1 MRSRWLTSTRE
12 WILPASIDVNASNES
27 AVGGNERTDNASSKA
42 SDSVA
47 KSPRNWNPV
56 IRVVVFL
63 ACLLPFMALAQA
75 VATNSLGPDP
85 AEHLM
90 HVTGEWVMRFLVL
103 VLLATPLARNGWPR
117 LARYRRMLG
126 LYVWFYATL
135 HLLVFA
141 QVYIG
146 WSGEQLIE
154 ELAERP
160 YVLVGFSAWLIL
172 VPLGIT
178 SAHAIRKK
186 MGRYWRQLHKL
197 AYAVAALGWLHLLW
211 LSRSDVGD
219 ASIYGALF
227 LVVILYRLRTVAL
240 TRFVKSRSSSR
251 QS

>member
-1 MRSRWLTSTRE
+1 M
-12 WILPASIDVNASNES
+12 PVSIDVNGGNKS
-27 AVGGNERTDNASSKA
+27 AVDGNAKTDKASSKITKL
-42 SDSVA
+42 SVNR
-47 KSPRNWNPV
+47 SPNWNPA
-56 IRVVVFL
+56 IRVAVFL
-63 ACLLPFMALAQA
+63 ACLLPFMTLVEA

-154 ELAERP
+154 ELGERP

-178 SAHAIRKK
+178 SVHTIRKK
-186 MGRYWRQLHKL
+186 MGRYWRKLHKL
-197 AYAVAALGWLHLLW
+197 TYAVAILGWLHLLW

-219 ASIYGALF
+219 AVIYGLALGM
-227 LVVILYRLRTVAL
+227 LLLYRS
-240 TRFVKSRSSSR
+240 RFWNIA
-251 QS
+251 QG

>member
-1 MRSRWLTSTRE
+1 M
-12 WILPASIDVNASNES
+12 PASIDVNAGNES
-27 AVGGNERTDNASSKA
+27 AVDGNTRIDKASSKA
-42 SDSVA
+42 STSVA
-47 KSPRNWNPV
+47 KSPRNWNPAK
-56 IRVVVFL
+56 RVVVFL
-63 ACLLPFMALAQA
+63 ACLLPLMALVRA

-103 VLLATPLARNGWPR
+103 VLLATPLARYGWPR

-146 WSGEQLIE
+146 WSAEQLVE

-160 YVLVGFSAWLIL
+160 YVLVGFLAWLIL

-178 SAHAIRKK
+178 SAHTIRKK
-186 MGRYWRQLHKL
+186 MGRHWRQLHKL
-197 AYAVAALGWLHLLW
+197 TYVVAFLGWLHLLW
-211 LSRSDVGD
+211 LSRSDVGE
-219 ASIYGALF
+219 AVIYGSAFAILLF
-227 LVVILYRLRTVAL
+227 YRVNIV
-240 TRFVKSRSSSR
+240 FGKKSRIGAVAS
-251 QS
+251 

>member
-1 MRSRWLTSTRE
+1 M
-12 WILPASIDVNASNES
+12 PASINANLGDGR
-27 AVGGNERTDNASSKA
+27 AVDGNVCTDKASSATSKT
-42 SDSVA
+42 SVITR
-47 KSPRNWNPV
+47 PNWNPA
-56 IRVVVFL
+56 IRVTVFM
-63 ACLLPFMALAQA
+63 ACLLPFVALVRG
-75 VATNSLGPDP
+75 VAINSLGPDP

-90 HVTGEWVMRFLVL
+90 QVTGEWAMRFLVL
-103 VLLATPLARNGWPR
+103 VLLAAPLAQSGWPR

-126 LYVWFYATL
+126 LYVWFYATS

-160 YVLVGFSAWLIL
+160 YVLVGFLAWLIL

-197 AYAVAALGWLHLLW
+197 TFAVAALGWLHLLW

-219 ASIYGALF
+219 AFIYGALF
-227 LVVILYRLRTVAL
+227 LGLFLYRLRVL
-240 TRFVKSRSSSR
+240 TQKLSIKPRS
-251 QS
+251 

>member
-1 MRSRWLTSTRE
+1 MGMRNRWPTSIRE
-12 WILPASIDVNASNES
+12 WILPASINANLGDGR
-27 AVGGNERTDNASSKA
+27 AVDGNACTDNASSKG
-42 SDSVA
+42 SKSVEQ
-47 KSPRNWNPV
+47 SPRNWNPV
-56 IRVVVFL
+56 IRAAVFF
-63 ACLLPFMALAQA
+63 ACLLPFVDLVWA

-135 HLLVFA
+135 HLLVFV

-146 WSGEQLIE
+146 WSGAQLVE

-160 YVLVGFSAWLIL
+160 YVLVGFLAWLIL

-178 SAHAIRKK
+178 SAHTIRKK
-186 MGRYWRQLHKL
+186 MGRHWRQLHKL
-197 AYAVAALGWLHLLW
+197 TYAVAVLGWLHLLW

-219 ASIYGALF
+219 ALVYGVIFAL
-227 LVVILYRLRTVAL
+227 LLGYR
-240 TRFVKSRSSSR
+240 FRSVGGR
-251 QS
+251 LGTA

>member
-1 MRSRWLTSTRE
+1 MPVTTSNNGAALFL
-12 WILPASIDVNASNES
+12 IPPS
-27 AVGGNERTDNASSKA
+27 
-42 SDSVA
+42 
-47 KSPRNWNPV
+47 WNPA
-56 IRVVVFL
+56 IRGAVFI
-63 ACLLPFMALAQA
+63 ACLAPFFVLLGA
-75 VATNSLGPDP
+75 VVSNTLGPDP

-103 VLLATPLARNGWPR
+103 VLLATPLARHGWPR

-146 WSGEQLIE
+146 WSAVQLIE

-160 YVLVGFSAWLIL
+160 YVLVGFLAWLML

-178 SAHAIRKK
+178 SAHTIRRK
-186 MGRYWRQLHKL
+186 MGRHWRTLHRTI
-197 AYAVAALGWLHLLW
+197 YGIVILGWLHLLW

-219 ASIYGALF
+219 VFIYGVVF
-227 LVVILYRLRTVAL
+227 LLLMIWRLNHRLSQRRQVAG
-240 TRFVKSRSSSR
+240 
-251 QS
+251 

>member
-1 MRSRWLTSTRE
+1 MGSRWLISIRE
-12 WILPASIDVNASNES
+12 WILPVSIEVNPGNES
-27 AVGGNERTDNASSKA
+27 AVEATTRPHNASSKA
-42 SDSVA
+42 SKSVA
-47 KSPRNWNPV
+47 KPPRNWNPAV
-56 IRVVVFL
+56 RVAVCL
-63 ACLLPFMALAQA
+63 ACLLPFMALARA

-103 VLLATPLARNGWPR
+103 VLLATPLARSGWPR

-146 WSGEQLIE
+146 WSVEQLLE

-160 YVLVGFSAWLIL
+160 YVLVGFLAWLIL
-172 VPLGIT
+172 VPLGVT

-186 MGRYWRQLHKL
+186 MGRHWRQLHKL
-197 AYAVAALGWLHLLW
+197 TYAVVVLGWLHLLW

-219 ASIYGALF
+219 AVIYGAVFIVL
-227 LVVILYRLRTVAL
+227 LGYR
-240 TRFVKSRSSSR
+240 VKHVWRGLGV
-251 QS
+251 

>member
-1 MRSRWLTSTRE
+1 
-12 WILPASIDVNASNES
+12 
-27 AVGGNERTDNASSKA
+27 
-42 SDSVA
+42 
-47 KSPRNWNPV
+47 
-56 IRVVVFL
+56 
-63 ACLLPFMALAQA
+63 MALVKA

-146 WSGEQLIE
+146 WSGDQLIE

-160 YVLVGFSAWLIL
+160 YVLVGFLAWLTL
-172 VPLGIT
+172 VPLGVT

-186 MGRYWRQLHKL
+186 MGRRWRQLHRL
-197 AYAVAALGWLHLLW
+197 TYAVAALGWLHILW
-211 LSRSDVGD
+211 QSRSDVGE
-219 ASIYGALF
+219 AVVYGVLF
-227 LVVILYRLRTVAL
+227 GVLLAYRSPWVNPAVRSRAVA
-240 TRFVKSRSSSR
+240 VKTS
-251 QS
+251 